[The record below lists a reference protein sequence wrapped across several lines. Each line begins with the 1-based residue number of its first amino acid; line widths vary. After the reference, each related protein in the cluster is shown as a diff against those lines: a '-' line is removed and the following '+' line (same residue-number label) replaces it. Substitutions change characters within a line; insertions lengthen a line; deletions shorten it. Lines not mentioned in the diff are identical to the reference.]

1 MQPPGLRLSPGSRGR
16 SQKIGL
22 VPGPAQNS
30 GVQLSCIIGEVRCFE
45 IDPVRAATEKH
56 PMKTGIIGLPQV
68 GKTSLFKILTKAKLE
83 DRGYSNPREAH
94 IGVARVPDQRLDKLS
109 ALYSPRKTTYATVDY
124 VDVAA
129 IGQEALKET
138 AFLASLRQVDALIHV
153 LRAFDDDSIPHV
165 GPIDPLRDV
174 KSVEFDLM
182 VSDLTQ
188 VEKRLERVEKDL
200 KKGRT
205 GELEREKDLLI
216 RSKAALEQEQ
226 PLRELE
232 MTPEEKK
239 LIKGFMF
246 LSQKPVLYVVNIGE
260 STRLGADLDQAV
272 SRFKLEEPAGRPNA
286 GATAICGKVEAELA
300 EMDEAEA
307 AEFLSSYG
315 LKDSGLTRLIRKS
328 YELLGLISFFTAGED
343 ECRAWTVPAGSKA
356 PQAAGAI
363 HSDLEHHFI
372 RAETIRWDTLLTAG
386 SEAAARAQGTLR
398 LEGKEYVVQDGD
410 VLHIRHSG

>member
-1 MQPPGLRLSPGSRGR
+1 LCWWHGRSRRARRPDRLSDATLTAAGAS
-16 SQKIGL
+16 SDL
-22 VPGPAQNS
+22 CS
-30 GVQLSCIIGEVRCFE
+30 LSCIIEE
-45 IDPVRAATEKH
+45 ALQRASIVQGH
-56 PMKTGIIGLPQV
+56 VWNFMKTGIIGLPQV

-83 DRGYSNPREAH
+83 DKGYSNPREAH
-94 IGVARVPDQRLDKLS
+94 IGVAKVPDERLDKLS
-109 ALYSPRKTTYATVDY
+109 ALYSPKKTTHATVEY

-138 AFLASLRQVDALIHV
+138 AFLTSLRNVDALIHV
-153 LRAFDDDSIPHV
+153 LRAFEDDSIPHV
-165 GPIDPLRDV
+165 GPVDPLRDV
-174 KSVEFDLM
+174 KNVEFDLM
-182 VSDLTQ
+182 ISDLTQ

-200 KKGRT
+200 KKMRSA
-205 GELEREKDLLI
+205 ELEREHALLL
-216 RSKAALEQEQ
+216 RSKEALEKEQ

-232 MTPEEKK
+232 MTPEERK

-246 LSQKPVLYVVNIGE
+246 LSQKPVLYAVNIGE
-260 STRLGADLDQAV
+260 SGSLGDDLASAV
-272 SRFKLEEPAGRPNA
+272 ERYKLAEVAQRPNA

-307 AEFLSSYG
+307 ADFLSSYG
-315 LKDSGLTRLIRKS
+315 LHESGLVRLIRKS

-372 RAETIRWDTLLTAG
+372 RAETIRWDNLLSAG

-410 VLHIRHSG
+410 VVHIRHSG

>member
-1 MQPPGLRLSPGSRGR
+1 
-16 SQKIGL
+16 
-22 VPGPAQNS
+22 
-30 GVQLSCIIGEVRCFE
+30 
-45 IDPVRAATEKH
+45 
-56 PMKTGIIGLPQV
+56 MKTGIIGLPQV

-94 IGVARVPDQRLDKLS
+94 IGVAKVPDDRLDKLS
-109 ALYSPRKTTYATVDY
+109 ALYSPKKTTHATVEY

-138 AFLASLRQVDALIHV
+138 AFLTSLRNVDALIHV
-153 LRAFDDDSIPHV
+153 LRAFEDDSIPHV
-165 GPIDPLRDV
+165 GPIDPMRDV
-174 KSVEFDLM
+174 KNVEFDLM
-182 VSDLTQ
+182 ISDLGQ

-200 KKGRT
+200 RKMRSA
-205 GELEREKDLLI
+205 ELEHEQALLI

-239 LIKGFMF
+239 LFKGFMF
-246 LSQKPVLYVVNIGE
+246 LSQKPVLYAVNIGE
-260 STRLGADLDQAV
+260 STTLGTDLDNAVERYKLTDV
-272 SRFKLEEPAGRPNA
+272 SRRPNA

-300 EMDEAEA
+300 EMDETEA
-307 AEFLSSYG
+307 ADFLASYG
-315 LKDSGLTRLIRKS
+315 LHESGLVRLIRKS

-363 HSDLEHHFI
+363 HSDLEKHFI
-372 RAETIRWDTLLTAG
+372 RAETIRWDSLLTAG
-386 SEAAARAQGTLR
+386 SEAAARSQGTLR
-398 LEGKEYVVQDGD
+398 LEGKEYVVHDGD
-410 VLHIRHSG
+410 VMHIRHSG